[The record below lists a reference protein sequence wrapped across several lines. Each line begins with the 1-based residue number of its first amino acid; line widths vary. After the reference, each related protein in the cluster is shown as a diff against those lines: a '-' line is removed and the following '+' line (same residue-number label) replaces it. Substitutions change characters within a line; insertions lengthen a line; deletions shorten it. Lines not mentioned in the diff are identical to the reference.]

1 LCQNAGAAGSRG
13 RGAGTDSERHFV
25 FPTTALPGLRL
36 VTVKGPDRVRF
47 LQSQLTQDVA
57 LAAAGTTCLA
67 GWADPRGRLLW
78 AGHLGLL
85 PDVDGDCFGLVVPA
99 GIAEA
104 LVARLRLYVLRAKVT
119 VALAGDPERALRVGP
134 AGSGPVA
141 GDAAAWEL
149 ADIRAGLPTVEAA
162 TSGEFVPQM
171 VNLDLLG
178 GISFTKGCYPGQE
191 IVARMHY
198 RGKPKRRG
206 FAARL
211 AGDPDSAPAPGTD
224 LLAEGANEPAG
235 AVVASAPAPGGGLVV
250 LHEAVIDAAL
260 RGLLRTPD
268 GRALQALPLP
278 YPLPSD
284 FGGKGAGAS
293 GAATGAADGTAAPTA
308 AGRQ

>member
-1 LCQNAGAAGSRG
+1 
-13 RGAGTDSERHFV
+13 
-25 FPTTALPGLRL
+25 LPDLRL
-36 VTVKGPDRVRF
+36 VTVAGPERVRF

-119 VALAGDPERALRVGP
+119 VALADATVAGSDLALAGDPERALRVGP

-191 IVARMHY
+191 IVARTRY
-198 RGKPKRRG
+198 LGRVKRRMLR
-206 FAARL
+206 FAVA
-211 AGDPDSAPAPGTD
+211 APPPA
-224 LLAEGANEPAG
+224 AG
-235 AVVASAPAPGGGLVV
+235 AAIHGPRGAAGQVVRAAPAPGGTELLAVVV
-250 LHEAVIDAAL
+250 LDDLAGPLSLDPE
-260 RGLLRTPD
+260 GLHP
-268 GRALQALPLP
+268 LQRQPLP
-278 YPLPSD
+278 YAVPEADAPP
-284 FGGKGAGAS
+284 AG
-293 GAATGAADGTAAPTA
+293 
-308 AGRQ
+308 